1 MMRTDRY
8 NIENITEDKLFK
20 DSIIDK
26 QWTLTILKKLN
37 KPITSIIRSLD
48 KELIEDI
55 KLSHNKLNQQY
66 TLADSILECRDSNNV
81 KVIVH
86 IEIQRTKDKTMRAR
100 METYSKGIQKLYPGI
115 DIYQIFIYTG
125 RTKLKANERLS
136 GFVDISTLELRQS
149 FTVKEMFQSFS
160 DTSGRAF
167 AIYCATSEND
177 FAYLQESF
185 LDELYKKY
193 DNELTRDDSYRYLYK
208 ILCILY
214 LEGKTSRGGRSKLV
228 EACKNNIEKKFKRYS
243 NKDTDDIMKVIKDP
257 YIARLKK
264 SVMEEGMQKGIQLGS
279 LNVLSKMIK
288 NKQLERKQ
296 SEEYLR
302 ELGMDDEA
310 IIKFLKDTMDQ

>member
-1 MMRTDRY
+1 M
-8 NIENITEDKLFK
+8 
-20 DSIIDK
+20 
-26 QWTLTILKKLN
+26 
-37 KPITSIIRSLD
+37 
-48 KELIEDI
+48 
-55 KLSHNKLNQQY
+55 
-66 TLADSILECRDSNNV
+66 
-81 KVIVH
+81 
-86 IEIQRTKDKTMRAR
+86 
-100 METYSKGIQKLYPGI
+100 
-115 DIYQIFIYTG
+115 
-125 RTKLKANERLS
+125 
-136 GFVDISTLELRQS
+136 DISTLELRQA
-149 FTVKEMFQSFS
+149 FTVKEMVQSFS

-167 AIYCATSEND
+167 AIYCATSKED

-243 NKDTDDIMKVIKDP
+243 NKDTDDIMRVIKDP

-264 SVMEEGMQKGIQLGS
+264 SVMEEGIQLGS
-279 LNVLSKMIK
+279 LNVLSKMIR

-310 IIKFLKDTMDQ
+310 IAKFLKSTMDQ